1 MFGQPSELPLP
12 PLLEARMVFDGYRIV
27 RELHG
32 SAAAATSISPSTPR
46 PTPLV
51 ALKIPSIDLRDD
63 PAYLKR
69 FMMEEWVAR
78 RIDSAHVLKPCL
90 QSRKRN
96 YLYVV
101 TEFIDGQTL
110 TQWMIDNPKP
120 DLETV
125 AASSSRSPG
134 ACAPFTARKCCIR
147 ICGRTIS

>member
-1 MFGQPSELPLP
+1 MP
-12 PLLEARMVFDGYRIV
+12 
-27 RELHG
+27 
-32 SAAAATSISPSTPR
+32 AAAATSISRSTP
-46 PTPLV
+46 T
-51 ALKIPSIDLRDD
+51 ATSWSSLKIPSIDLRGD

-78 RIDSAHVLKPCL
+78 RINSAHVLKPCL

-110 TQWMIDNPKP
+110 AQWMIDNPKP

-125 AASSSRSPG
+125 RGIVEQIAQGIARLPPHGNAASGP
-134 ACAPFTARKCCIR
+134 AAR
-147 ICGRTIS
+147 TTS